1 MDGVHKEGWKRTEP
15 NERTLLLWANA
26 NTFAFPYNHGQYSWG
41 ALMKC
46 LKWPRIHENTDWT
59 SKNGE
64 QAIKCMS
71 WKALHDI
78 TKICCCD
85 LNVCKDSLGITRK
98 QSQHAKGSFV
108 ENKHLHSW
116 EITKGIRNCKN
127 DAEHQSICRST
138 STRWTGDRTLNI
150 HRRVNQYQ
158 CNSWDLFEHRLIKN
172 YRIFYCQEMQPT
184 QSGNTK
190 VVEPLKWTK
199 WQKKKVF
206 KTTFRRAFERR
217 IQWSICT
224 LVAYGD
230 LRNTSPAWHSTLL
243 SLRKNQY
250 ERFSARKERWSYTHR
265 RNRSVE
271 AHIPG
276 TCVEKHIDCEKF
288 VGDTAQS
295 RKWVPWHSWMVRCN
309 DEL

>member
-1 MDGVHKEGWKRTEP
+1 MEANRT
-15 NERTLLLWANA
+15 NERFCFERMPTLLLSHTTMA
-26 NTFAFPYNHGQYSWG
+26 NTVEEHWWNAWNDQEF
-41 ALMKC
+41 MKTPTGPLRMVNRPLSVWVERLC
-46 LKWPRIHENTDWT
+46 TIYR
-59 SKNGE
+59 
-64 QAIKCMS
+64 
-71 WKALHDI
+71 
-78 TKICCCD
+78 KICCCD

-158 CNSWDLFEHRLIKN
+158 RNSWDLFEHRLIKN
-172 YRIFYCQEMQPT
+172 DRIFYCQEMQPT

-206 KTTFRRAFERR
+206 KTTFRSFRT
-217 IQWSICT
+217 QNSMKHLHVGSIWRPT
-224 LVAYGD
+224 QHLA
-230 LRNTSPAWHSTLL
+230 SMA
-243 SLRKNQY
+243 QY
-250 ERFSARKERWSYTHR
+250 ASFLAKEPVRRFSARKERWSYAHR

-295 RKWVPWHSWMVRCN
+295 RKWVPWHSWMVHCN